1 MNYLL
6 DTKVFLWMQVHPHKL
21 GANTLTILR
30 DDRHQLHLSAASTW
44 EIALKFRRGQLTLPH
59 PPDEYIPDRM
69 LASGVTS
76 LAIEP
81 SHTLAVAGIDGRD
94 RDLIDRLLIGQAM
107 VEDMTLITADP
118 RLACSGVTTI
128 DAAK

>member
-1 MNYLL
+1 
-6 DTKVFLWMQVHPHKL
+6 MQAHPYKL

-30 DDRHQLHLSAASTW
+30 DDQHQLHLSAASTW
-44 EIALKFRRGQLTLPH
+44 EIALKFRAGQLTLPH

-81 SHTLAVAGIDGRD
+81 SHTLAVASIDGRN

-118 RLACSGVTTI
+118 NLACSSVTTI

>member
-1 MNYLL
+1 
-6 DTKVFLWMQVHPHKL
+6 MQAHPYKL

-30 DDRHQLHLSAASTW
+30 DDQHQLHLSAASTW
-44 EIALKFRRGQLTLPH
+44 EIALKFRAGQLTLPH
-59 PPDEYIPDRM
+59 PPDEYIPD
-69 LASGVTS
+69 S

-81 SHTLAVAGIDGRD
+81 SHTLAVASIDGRD

-118 RLACSGVTTI
+118 KLACSSVTTI